1 MGGPWPGA
9 MASTLVEPRIVGF
22 PTCQEAFHPSTTPR
36 ISLDG
41 VPQDMPCAPCGRCS
55 LDNPRHVGTVEGMTV
70 RTRGETL
77 EAKLVAMLADLFPG
91 ITVEVGRSKRWNRM
105 CATFRWS
112 GFAGLMPE
120 ERFQR
125 LAKAIPEGFRESQ
138 MKGFVWLELAPE
150 ETLESFL
157 KLPRSEDVT
166 DQEPA
171 LYDELLGAGFFEA
184 LDEAMGV
191 SPGESCRGD
200 FSQVEVILSAEHF
213 SKDKIR
219 DAKLVFIRHG
229 VYCDCQILE
238 TAQPALA
245 ELYADKA

>member
-1 MGGPWPGA
+1 
-9 MASTLVEPRIVGF
+9 
-22 PTCQEAFHPSTTPR
+22 
-36 ISLDG
+36 
-41 VPQDMPCAPCGRCS
+41 
-55 LDNPRHVGTVEGMTV
+55 MTV

-77 EAKLVAMLADLFPG
+77 ETKLVAMLADLFPG
-91 ITVEVGRSKRWNRM
+91 LTVEVGRSKRWNRM
-105 CATFRWS
+105 CASFRWS
-112 GFAGLMPE
+112 GFTGLLPE

-138 MKGFVWLELAPE
+138 MKGFVWLELAPD

-157 KLPRSEDVT
+157 ELPRSEDVT
-166 DQEPA
+166 DREPA
-171 LYDELLGAGFFEA
+171 LYAELVRADFFES

-200 FSQVEVILSAEHF
+200 LSQADEILSAEHF

-229 VYCDCQILE
+229 VFCDCQIME

-245 ELYADKA
+245 ELYADTV